1 MCDVK
6 QPGTGKRLTTES
18 GVIYYPNTPEGEAA
32 AKEDRAQTMGP
43 GAEEEEHPPPKE
55 QPPFDP
61 TDCKTYTDAQ
71 WDKPCSKLF
80 KYANMGIKP
89 NGGKVPAG
97 EVACNWQ
104 KLCENILDKVKTQ
117 FPGLSVS
124 SGFRP
129 GQGQSDHGLG
139 KAADIQ
145 VVGANKVEMSKQIFK
160 FIGSS
165 GLPYSQLLFEGNW
178 VHVAY
183 GGGSN
188 AASAIGIARNGKTFS
203 SWHSRSGA
211 GLPADLKWA

>member
-1 MCDVK
+1 MCDAK
-6 QPGTGKRLTTES
+6 APASGKRLTTAS

-32 AKEDRAQTMGP
+32 AREDRNKNMGP
-43 GAEEEEHPPPKE
+43 GADEKGHPPVDDVPT
-55 QPPFDP
+55 DM

-71 WDKPCSKLF
+71 WDTNCSKYY
-80 KYANMGIKP
+80 KYAHMGIKP
-89 NGGKVPAG
+89 IGGRAPPG

-104 KLCENILDKVKTQ
+104 KLCENILDKVKAQ
-117 FPGLSVS
+117 FPNLYIS

-129 GQGQSDHGLG
+129 GQNQADHGLG

-145 VVGANKVEMSKQIFK
+145 ILGGDKVAEAKKIFK

-165 GLPYSQLLFEGNW
+165 GMPYSQLLFEGNW

-188 AASAIGIARNGKTFS
+188 AASAIGIARDGANFS
-203 SWHSRSGA
+203 SWHQRSGA